1 MMKANGYVSLCSPIN
16 HDENQ
21 IHSSNKSSPSSSTNS
36 SSSRRPSG
44 PFQIKLRNPPAG
56 RRTGNGTHT
65 NSNSPTQTVNSLIQD
80 QSPVSDQPPPIPPR
94 YSLVNTTNKPLAGQ
108 WPRPGVTP
116 IKAPRTIFRSRNV
129 KRRDANTLSTNLR
142 SDSADALSAPVVE
155 RRKRHSIHRLQVQND
170 PATNSD

>member
-1 MMKANGYVSLCSPIN
+1 MMKANGNVSLCSPIN

-21 IHSSNKSSPSSSTNS
+21 IHSSNKSSTSSSTNS

-44 PFQIKLRNPPAG
+44 PLQIKLRNPPVG
-56 RRTGNGTHT
+56 RRAVNGTNTNT
-65 NSNSPTQTVNSLIQD
+65 NSPSQTVNSIIQD

-94 YSLVNTTNKPLAGQ
+94 FSLVNTTNKPLAGQ

-129 KRRDANTLSTNLR
+129 KRRDVNSSSTNIR

-155 RRKRHSIHRLQVQND
+155 RRKRHSIHRLQIQNE